1 MSFLKNHWSRWPPR
15 TCTKDLVGMR
25 VPDVT
30 PLTLKSVFDFFLGDR
45 KVFFGLGE
53 RTPSGAANRGF
64 YTHREE
70 GCPYARST
78 FIVTLGVAEL
88 YSESVGVEVWGE
100 GMTRHVALM
109 ACAAVVGLAHH
120 PDAST
125 SVADVAADL
134 ATELARTC
142 RAYVAL
148 PLRHRSKVLDAV
160 RVFPRRIVIGWSVV
174 RMSQQRVAVV
184 RTATTD
190 GRRQWPWPAR
200 DAAAATVFWRR
211 KRVQRSRRRLR
222 QQRRED
228 RNRGGRRRKRRTRKR
243 AATTCGCCG
252 RKGGKEDY
260 GSGSSGWKSRRKQRR
275 LEERATA
282 VAGSWQRR
290 QRRRWAR
297 EEEDSSRRLRMA
309 GAGGCCDRGDCGR
322 GKKRRQRGPARK
334 QAAGA
339 SAMGSVDVASG
350 GDSGRGWAAT
360 GRGGR
365 KRAAAVRRGLRQRE
379 REQAVASA

>member
-1 MSFLKNHWSRWPPR
+1 
-15 TCTKDLVGMR
+15 
-25 VPDVT
+25 
-30 PLTLKSVFDFFLGDR
+30 
-45 KVFFGLGE
+45 
-53 RTPSGAANRGF
+53 
-64 YTHREE
+64 
-70 GCPYARST
+70 
-78 FIVTLGVAEL
+78 
-88 YSESVGVEVWGE
+88 
-100 GMTRHVALM
+100 
-109 ACAAVVGLAHH
+109 
-120 PDAST
+120 
-125 SVADVAADL
+125 
-134 ATELARTC
+134 
-142 RAYVAL
+142 
-148 PLRHRSKVLDAV
+148 
-160 RVFPRRIVIGWSVV
+160 
-174 RMSQQRVAVV
+174 MSQQRVAVV

-322 GKKRRQRGPARK
+322 GKKRRQRGPATK

-365 KRAAAVRRGLRQRE
+365 KRAAAVRRGLWRQRE
-379 REQAVASA
+379 ERPAVAAEAALVGQGGHYLTSRAVSLPDIDARQPQGRRGALKNYFLRSSFGPDINTTRRIRFNI